1 MEVLITNIEGN
12 PSKNDVFC
20 PKSEKCCFF
29 FFFSACEIFGAYLNP
44 TVAGIVVFARG
55 FKSCFTLLTTV
66 VGEQTPYKRL

>member
-1 MEVLITNIEGN
+1 MTFFAQKA
-12 PSKNDVFC
+12 KNVV
-20 PKSEKCCFF
+20 F